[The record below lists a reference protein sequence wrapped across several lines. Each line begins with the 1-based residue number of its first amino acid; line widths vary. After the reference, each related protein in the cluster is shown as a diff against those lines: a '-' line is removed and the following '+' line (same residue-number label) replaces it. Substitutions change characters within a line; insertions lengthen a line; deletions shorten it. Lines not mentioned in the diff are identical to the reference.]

1 MESPVQAAYAQ
12 RAAEYTQRFGSI
24 EDTDEQDRALVAA
37 WARELRGEIVDVGCG
52 PGQWT
57 AFLHDAAADAGLV
70 RGLDPVPEFI
80 DLARAAHPEL
90 GFAVGAVEDLVLAPG
105 TLGGVLAWYSLI
117 HHQPSELPQALD
129 ALFQAL
135 SPGGQLLAGFFDHP
149 DGTEPERFDHAVV
162 AAYRWPAKAFAERLE
177 AAGFLIVEIHSRTA
191 GESRPH
197 AAIWAHKPGG

>member
-1 MESPVQAAYAQ
+1 MENPIVRAYAN
-12 RAAEYTQRFGSI
+12 RSAEYAERFASLSA
-24 EDTDEQDRALVAA
+24 THPSDRALVAA
-37 WARELRGEIVDVGCG
+37 WARGLHGEVVDAGCG

-57 AFLHDAAADAGLV
+57 AFLHDAAADASLV

-90 GFAVGAVEDLVLAPG
+90 GFRVGAVEELVLAPG

-129 ALFQAL
+129 ALFAGL
-135 SPGGQLLAGFFDHP
+135 RPGGQLLAGFFDHP
-149 DGTEPERFDHAVV
+149 GGTEPERFDHAVI

-177 AAGFLIVEIHSRTA
+177 AAGFLIAETHSRTS